1 MRNILANRYL
11 LALLVVTAVAAEFGL
26 ASVSHPAALA
36 SPRTAA
42 LARAAVTAAVRACP
56 APGSSGATAAGVA
69 LAAAGTGTGTGEA
82 RIARLSPAGS
92 GATPA
97 PVRVLTQPGQL
108 ALVNV
113 PVAPALAR
121 GITRG
126 PGAASDSAVPTGPA
140 RGGVMISAS
149 GSMAQGFEAEQTAAG
164 GMATAP
170 CQAAGTDFWF
180 VGPGQ
185 KSVANIQLYLMN
197 TDSQAAD
204 AAVQILTDSG
214 PVLGSTD
221 AGIPVPP
228 HGLVVQSLA
237 KLLRGSRV
245 IALNVTTSVGQV
257 AAAVL
262 ETSSGAQPGAWLPPA
277 QAPATSEVLPGLP
290 GSVGPRQL
298 YIAVPG
304 GDNAEVKVT
313 AVTPRGSY
321 QPTGG
326 SGINLPGGSAVSVP
340 LPSLGG
346 IAAAIQISSNVPV
359 TASMAVSGG
368 PAGAPG
374 AFTAAT
380 APVQEQG
387 VIAGNPGPGGAS
399 VLVLSAPQGAAQ
411 VRVTVLP
418 TATSPAPAAPRLVQ
432 LAAGHSVV
440 VALPP
445 PRASRREFAFA
456 VVITPMPGS
465 GPVYAGRVTSVGGV
479 VRSIL
484 PVSSAL
490 AWVPLPAVRSALTTA
505 LP

>member
-1 MRNILANRYL
+1 VRNILANRYL
-11 LALLVVTAVAAEFGL
+11 LALLVVIAVGAEFGL

-36 SPRTAA
+36 SPRTPAPG
-42 LARAAVTAAVRACP
+42 RAAVTAAVRACP
-56 APGSSGATAAGVA
+56 APGSFGATAAGVA
-69 LAAAGTGTGTGEA
+69 LAAASAGTGEA
-82 RIARLSPAGS
+82 AIARLSAVGS
-92 GATPA
+92 TATPT
-97 PVRVLTQPGQL
+97 PLHVLTRPGQL

-113 PVAPALAR
+113 PAAPALAR
-121 GITRG
+121 GLTRG
-126 PGAASDSAVPTGPA
+126 PNAASGSAVPTGPA

-149 GSMAQGFEAEQTAAG
+149 GAMAQGFEAEQTAAG

-170 CQAAGTDFWF
+170 CQAPGTDFWF

-204 AAVQILTDSG
+204 ATVQILTDSG

-221 AGIPVPP
+221 AGIGVPA
-228 HGLVVQSLA
+228 HGLIVQSLA
-237 KLLRGSRV
+237 KLLRGSHV
-245 IALNVTTSVGQV
+245 VALNVTTSVGQV

-277 QAPATSEVLPGLP
+277 QPPATSQVLPGLP
-290 GSVGPRQL
+290 GAVGPRQL

-304 GDNAEVKVT
+304 GDNAQVKVT
-313 AVTPRGSY
+313 AVTVRGSY

-326 SGINLPGGSAVSVP
+326 SGINLPGGSAVSVA

-346 IAAAIQISSNVPV
+346 VAAAIQISSNVPV

-380 APVQEQG
+380 PPVQEQG
-387 VIAGNPGPGGAS
+387 VVAGNPGGPGSAS
-399 VLVLSAPQGAAQ
+399 VLVLSAPLGAAQ
-411 VRVTVLP
+411 VRVSELP
-418 TATSPAPAAPRLVQ
+418 TAASPRPAAPRLVQ
-432 LAAGHSVV
+432 LAAGHTVV

-445 PRASRREFAFA
+445 PRAFGREFAFA
-456 VVITPMPGS
+456 VVITPLAGS
-465 GPVYAGRVTSVGGV
+465 GPVYAGRVTSAGGV

-490 AWVPLPAVRSALTTA
+490 TWVQLPPVRSALTAA